1 MPPDAFLDRFLP
13 SHSISIPEDT
23 PSFKEGMLASMLPP
37 SDATGVTG
45 AAGGTGTAHE
55 TGAAGAT
62 DATGVSGATKPYC
75 AIVRPSWSMA

>member
-13 SHSISIPEDT
+13 SHSISIPEGM
-23 PSFKEGMLASMLPP
+23 PNFQEGIFASMLPP
-37 SDATGVTG
+37 TDATG
-45 AAGGTGTAHE
+45 AAGR

-62 DATGVSGATKPYC
+62 DATAASGVTKPGPYS